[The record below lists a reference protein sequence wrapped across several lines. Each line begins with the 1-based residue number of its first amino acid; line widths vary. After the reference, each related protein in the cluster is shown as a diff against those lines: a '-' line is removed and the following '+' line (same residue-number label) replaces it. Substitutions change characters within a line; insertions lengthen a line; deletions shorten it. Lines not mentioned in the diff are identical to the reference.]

1 MKTPIAKHTVSNS
14 IPFPFQTH
22 HRSLDLRK
30 IGIKREEI
38 VLLHLTRGFEMM
50 EWIIA
55 VLKSGAAFAVADQKH
70 PVERTLSVI
79 SIAKPALV
87 VDDGSGN
94 DLRLEPFQLNEK
106 VLDSQNLAFD
116 EMPISNPEDITK
128 NEDLAY
134 VVFTSGST
142 GEDFRRRHLVSQL
155 TGRF

>member
-1 MKTPIAKHTVSNS
+1 
-14 IPFPFQTH
+14 
-22 HRSLDLRK
+22 
-30 IGIKREEI
+30 
-38 VLLHLTRGFEMM
+38 MM

-70 PVERTLSVI
+70 PVKRTLSVM

-94 DLRLEPFQLNEK
+94 DLNLEPFQLDEK
-106 VLDSQNLAFD
+106 LLDTQNLALD
-116 EMPISNPEDITK
+116 DMPISNPEDITE

-142 GEDFRRRHLVSQL
+142 GRNFGCRQFVSEL
-155 TGRF
+155 TGGF

>member
-1 MKTPIAKHTVSNS
+1 MKTPIAKHTVSTN
-14 IPFPFQTH
+14 IPFPSETH
-22 HRSLDLRK
+22 HSSLDLRK

-70 PVERTLSVI
+70 PVERTLSVM
-79 SIAKPALV
+79 SIAQPAFV

-94 DLRLEPFQLNEK
+94 DLNLEPFQLDEK
-106 VLDSQNLAFD
+106 VLDTQNLALD
-116 EMPISNPEDITK
+116 DMPISNPEDITE

-142 GEDFRRRHLVSQL
+142 GRNFGRCQFVSEL
-155 TGRF
+155 TDGF